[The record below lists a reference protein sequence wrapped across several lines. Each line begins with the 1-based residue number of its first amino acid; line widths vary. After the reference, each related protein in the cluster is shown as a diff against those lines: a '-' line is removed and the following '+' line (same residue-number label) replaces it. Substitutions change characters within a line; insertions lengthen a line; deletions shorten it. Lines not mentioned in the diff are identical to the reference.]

1 MPKASSPNAETSLV
15 LELRR
20 TLGRLDSA
28 LGQIS
33 EGLVLVNASGQVLWT
48 NLSFDEFSGKTR
60 LEILGVSL
68 HSILPLN
75 IVGDPILTLEQTR
88 GGLLK
93 TGLVT
98 VIISDDPVCALEI
111 EWRPVVTEVPNPLIF
126 SFRDVSARIS
136 FDELQQKSQQIEEK
150 WLSANKKYI
159 DLQSKQLA
167 LAAKVMKCPV
177 TGLPNRRGLRA
188 RMAAALRQLRR
199 QPGSVTL
206 LFCDLNRFKEVNDF
220 YGHQVGDEL
229 LIEVGKRLQATL
241 RPEDMLARL
250 GGDEFVVLS
259 PDIPTPMAAVQLA
272 ERLQALVSKPWTTQ
286 DYSILPSMTVGIAS
300 TDDSE
305 VTVDELLRRADLAMY
320 AAKANDE
327 RAITIYD
334 NVIDD
339 QVKRGILIKR
349 QLQHAID
356 SDLLR
361 VDFQPIVDLKSRD
374 SIGFEALSRI
384 RDFEGGW
391 MSPID
396 FIPVAES
403 VGLIDPLGDLVLRRC
418 LAVLKLVNDITP
430 DLLIT
435 INVSPLQICRDGL
448 AGRMIALAERYEV
461 DLSRLAVEVTE
472 SILIDRPQSAM
483 RELNLLRAVG
493 CRIYLDDFGTGYSS
507 MSWLAQLPID
517 AIKIDRSF
525 TAALLNDP
533 RRSVVVASMIRLS
546 RDLGLDVIAE
556 GVELEAQAE
565 ALLAMGCC
573 KGQGFL
579 FGHPAPFPQPAE
591 ALVSKICG

>member
-525 TAALLNDP
+525 TAGLLNDP

-591 ALVSKICG
+591 ALVS

>member
-1 MPKASSPNAETSLV
+1 MPEASSSNAEIGLV

-33 EGLVLVNASGQVLWT
+33 EGLILVNAIGQVLWT
-48 NLSFDEFSGKTR
+48 NASFDEFLGKSR
-60 LEILGVSL
+60 IEILGADL
-68 HSILPLN
+68 HKILPLN
-75 IVGDPILTLEQTR
+75 IVGDPILTIEQTR

-93 TGLVT
+93 TGFVT
-98 VIISDDPVCALEI
+98 VIISDDPVHALEI
-111 EWRPVVTEVPNPLIF
+111 EWRPVVTEVPNPLMF

-150 WLSANKKYI
+150 WLFANQKYL

-188 RMAAALRQLRR
+188 RLAAALRQLRR

-229 LIEVGKRLQATL
+229 LIEVGKRLQSTL
-241 RPEDMLARL
+241 RPEDMLARW
-250 GGDEFVVLS
+250 GGDEFVILS
-259 PDIPTPMAAVQLA
+259 PDIPTPMAAAQLA
-272 ERLQALVSKPWTTQ
+272 ERLQVLVAKPWTTQ
-286 DYSILPSMTVGIAS
+286 DYSISPSMTVGIAS

-320 AAKANDE
+320 SAKASDDCS
-327 RAITIYD
+327 ITIYD

-430 DLLIT
+430 DLLIA

-448 AGRMIALAERYEV
+448 AGRMIALSERYEV
-461 DLSRLAVEVTE
+461 DLSRLAVDVTE

-483 RELNLLRAVG
+483 CELNLLRAVG

-517 AIKIDRSF
+517 GIKIDRSF
-525 TAALLNDP
+525 TAGLLNDP
-533 RRSVVVASMIRLS
+533 RRRVVVASMIRLS

-591 ALVSKICG
+591 VLVS

>member
-1 MPKASSPNAETSLV
+1 MPEDPSSNAETGLV

-48 NLSFDEFSGKTR
+48 NSSFDEFLGKSR
-60 LEILGVSL
+60 IEILGADL
-68 HSILPLN
+68 HKILPLN
-75 IVGDPILTLEQTR
+75 IVGDPILTVDQTR

-93 TGLVT
+93 TGFVT
-98 VIISDDPVCALEI
+98 VIISEDPVHALEI
-111 EWRPVVTEVPNPLIF
+111 EWRPVVTEVPNPLMF

-150 WLSANKKYI
+150 WLLTNQKFI

-188 RMAAALRQLRR
+188 RMAQALRQLRR
-199 QPGSVTL
+199 KPGSVTL

-259 PDIPTPMAAVQLA
+259 PDLPTPMAAVQLA
-272 ERLQALVSKPWTTQ
+272 ERLQALVSKPWTARN
-286 DYSILPSMTVGIAS
+286 YSISPSMTVGIAS
-300 TDDSE
+300 TDDSQ
-305 VTVDELLRRADLAMY
+305 VTVDELLRRADMAMY
-320 AAKANDE
+320 AAKGGDE
-327 RAITIYD
+327 RSISIYD

-339 QVKRGILIKR
+339 QVKRGILIRR

-374 SIGFEALSRI
+374 SIGFEALARI

-430 DLLIT
+430 DLVIT
-435 INVSPLQICRDGL
+435 LNVSPLQICREGL

-483 RELNLLRAVG
+483 RELRSLRTVG
-493 CRIYLDDFGTGYSS
+493 CRVYLDDFGTGYSS
-507 MSWLAQLPID
+507 MSWLAQLPVD

-525 TAALLNDP
+525 TAGLLSDR
-533 RRSVVVASMIRLS
+533 RRSVVVASMIQLS

-591 ALVSKICG
+591 VLIP

>member
-1 MPKASSPNAETSLV
+1 MPEASKPNAETALV
-15 LELRR
+15 VELRR

-33 EGLVLVNASGQVLWT
+33 EGLALVNAIGQVLWT
-48 NLSFDEFSGKTR
+48 NSSFDEFVGKTR
-60 LEILGVSL
+60 LEILGVDL
-68 HSILPLN
+68 HQILPLN
-75 IVGDPILTLEQTR
+75 IVSEPILTIEQTR

-93 TGLVT
+93 TGFVT
-98 VIISDDPVCALEI
+98 VILSEDPVHALEI
-111 EWRPVVTEVPNPLIF
+111 EWRPVVTEVPNPLMF

-136 FDELQQKSQQIEEK
+136 FDELQQKSQQIEDK
-150 WLSANKKYI
+150 WLLTSKKYI

-188 RMAAALRQLRR
+188 RIAIALRQLRR

-206 LFCDLNRFKEVNDF
+206 LFCDLNRFKEVNDS

-229 LIEVGKRLQATL
+229 LIELGKRLQSTL
-241 RPEDMLARL
+241 RPEDVLARL

-259 PDIPTPMAAVQLA
+259 PDVPTPMAAVQLA
-272 ERLQALVSKPWTTQ
+272 ERLQALVSRPWNAE
-286 DYSILPSMTVGIAS
+286 DYSITPSMSVGIAS
-300 TDDSE
+300 TDDPE

-320 AAKANDE
+320 AAKSSDE
-327 RAITIYD
+327 RSITIYD
-334 NVIDD
+334 NVIDA
-339 QVKRGILIKR
+339 QVRQGVLIRR

-374 SIGFEALSRI
+374 SIGFEALARI

-403 VGLIDPLGDLVLRRC
+403 VGLIDPMGDLVLRRC
-418 LAVLKLVNDITP
+418 LAVLKLINNITP
-430 DLLIT
+430 DLVIA
-435 INVSPLQICRDGL
+435 INISPLQVCREGL

-461 DLSRLAVEVTE
+461 DLARLSVEVTE
-472 SILIDRPQSAM
+472 SVLIDRPRTAM
-483 RELNLLRAVG
+483 KELNSLRAVG

-525 TAALLNDP
+525 TAGLLNDP
-533 RRSVVVASMIRLS
+533 RRKVVVDSMIRLS
-546 RDLGLDVIAE
+546 IDLGLDVIAE

-565 ALLAMGCC
+565 ALLAMGCS

-579 FGHPAPFPQPAE
+579 FGHPAPFPQLAE
-591 ALVSKICG
+591 LLAP